1 MDNHLT
7 FWAYLIYL
15 PIVSALTYYVAWMLF
30 KNGKIFM
37 LDIFHGKEDIADS
50 TNKLFETGFYL
61 INMGYALVI
70 LRIYYQINSGQA
82 LIETLSGKIGGFAI
96 YLGISLFFM
105 LFLFLRG
112 RKLSR
117 MNAAQRTEPAEYPSS
132 MPLG

>member
-15 PIVSALTYYVAWMLF
+15 PVVSALTYYVAWMLF

-37 LDIFHGKEDIADS
+37 LDIFHGKEEIADS

-70 LRIYYQINSGQA
+70 LKIYDQINSGQG
-82 LIETLSGKIGGFAI
+82 LIEILSGKIGGFAI

-117 MNAAQRTEPAEYPSS
+117 ANAAHRAEQVGDTSS
-132 MPLG
+132 LPVG